1 MSTTTTATQESASTS
16 ASSAAAAGSST
27 TLATSTVAP
36 SSSSSSSF
44 SSPAAVTAALTT
56 TFTPPASCTEQ
67 HLSLLSSP
75 GYFMWLNEPSPVPG
89 TFVTDCYPPQFI
101 SGYSSVFNA
110 SSSIAPV
117 MSPLVCPQA
126 WHTVNTFTSNY
137 IACCPEGFLLALPST
152 TVDTNRPAYGG
163 TCYSSFTVGKTV
175 NVTAYNSVSITAT
188 QEWVASSTADQAYG
202 HVIEG
207 FALEQ
212 AAVSSSTAAASSSN
226 KLSGGAIAGI
236 VIGVVAFV
244 ALLLGAALW
253 FFRRRRAAAR
263 KASPGDSH
271 EVDGGDAVHEKTG
284 DNDFRKELSGASA
297 DPKAELEGP
306 LPVHE
311 LEACGPAELD
321 GGWKGTEVHTPG
333 TEKEV
338 ERRREMLSAEEREAS
353 RLESARTRE
362 EENTVGTYKATSHD
376 DDTPRT
382 PPPAY

>member
-1 MSTTTTATQESASTS
+1 M
-16 ASSAAAAGSST
+16 
-27 TLATSTVAP
+27 
-36 SSSSSSSF
+36 
-44 SSPAAVTAALTT
+44 
-56 TFTPPASCTEQ
+56 C
-67 HLSLLSSP
+67 
-75 GYFMWLNEPSPVPG
+75 
-89 TFVTDCYPPQFI
+89 
-101 SGYSSVFNA
+101 
-110 SSSIAPV
+110 
-117 MSPLVCPQA
+117 
-126 WHTVNTFTSNY
+126 
-137 IACCPEGFLLALPST
+137 
-152 TVDTNRPAYGG
+152 
-163 TCYSSFTVGKTV
+163 SFTVGKTV

-212 AAVSSSTAAASSSN
+212 AAVHVQSFELGTDGKLQSSSTAAASSSN

-353 RLESARTRE
+353 RLESARARE
-362 EENTVGTYKATSHD
+362 EESTVGTYKATSHD